1 MKGGATGRPA
11 PAACLVIIALSHAP
25 AFAQDELEEI
35 LVTGTRVAQR
45 DFESASPIVSVSQ
58 EFFARTGS
66 STVETALNTLPQ
78 FVPAYT
84 STSIL
89 ASNGGQANVQLRG
102 LGPGSTLI
110 LIDSKRLIPANGTG
124 VVDLNII
131 PPSLIE
137 SVEIITGGA
146 SAVYGSDAMAGVVN
160 FRLKNDFDGVEID
173 AQWGQTERGDGADY
187 GGGVTAGLDF
197 AAGRGS
203 VLGYVGYAERGSVLS
218 TKRDFA
224 RYGLRYFGPDAGG
237 VGPGGAFLPDLGHRI
252 EEGRVV
258 DVQPSKAAFE
268 SLFGSYGYPGRF
280 DPNQTRFSVNAD
292 GTVFTQGTGDPGS
305 VLNFRGERDP
315 FTFNDRYYAT
325 NDTAYA
331 LELPLERRSAFT
343 RASFAFNDSAELYAQ
358 GLYADYSVDL
368 RNDPTSMY
376 DSVHMPPTNPYI
388 PPDLQFLLNSR
399 LDPDA
404 YVALDKHMSELG
416 PRVSSFKYDVYQ
428 ATLGLRGKV
437 FAAWSYDLYVQ
448 AGANDQTET
457 QSGSAL
463 ISRIEKLTF
472 APDGGKAICGG
483 FNPFGVGSISAEC
496 AAYIAAGASNRA
508 SVDQRIIE
516 ASLNG
521 PLLQLPAG
529 ELRAAFG
536 VFYKK
541 DEYRYSADPVAT
553 ATVSPLDD
561 RLDFLEFNGAP
572 DIDANDENT
581 DLYVE
586 ASIPLLADRPGIRS
600 LETVVGYR
608 YSKYA
613 SAGGVDAYKADLLYR
628 PVDAVQLR
636 SSYQHAVRAPSI
648 FELYEPQLPMKE
660 LYSGGDPCEVDSKQR
675 KGPDRLSVEAVE
687 ALCLAQGFPDKFL
700 ASYDDPDDQ
709 ARGFAGGNPDLD
721 PETADTLTVGV
732 VLTSQFANRWLDR
745 LQVSLDWYSIEVDD
759 AIAFVPADLFIA
771 RCFDPTFNPGFD
783 AANEWCRMFSRDPA
797 SGDIVDAYAI
807 LRNSAGMRTS
817 GVDLQL
823 DWQLDIGPGQLGLNW
838 LVSHMDSFERLE
850 APGIPTT
857 ELVGTVGSN
866 FIGTAFPEWKGN
878 LDLTYAWQALT
889 LDAGWRYVGGM
900 NDACVRE
907 FRVPHYDS
915 FDLGASFD
923 FDESR
928 LAGLQLRVGLE
939 NVTDEDPPIIPCWNS
954 ANTEA
959 SQYDVLGRRYF
970 VSLRYSF

>member
-1 MKGGATGRPA
+1 M
-11 PAACLVIIALSHAP
+11 ACLVIIALSNSP
-25 AFAQDELEEI
+25 AFAQDGLEEV
-35 LVTGTRVAQR
+35 LVTGTRIARR
-45 DFESASPIVSVSQ
+45 DFESASPIVSVTQ
-58 EFFARTGS
+58 EFFERTGS

-102 LGPGSTLI
+102 LGPASTLI

-146 SAVYGSDAMAGVVN
+146 SAVYGSDAIAGVVN
-160 FRLKNDFDGVEID
+160 FQLKNDFDGVEFEGH
-173 AQWGQTERGDGADY
+173 WGQTERGDGADY
-187 GGGVTAGLDF
+187 GGGVTAGGDF
-197 AAGRGS
+197 ADGRGS
-203 VLGYVGYAERGSVLS
+203 VLGYVGYAERETVLS
-218 TKRDFA
+218 TKRNFS
-224 RYGLRYFGPDAGG
+224 RYLLGYEGPGAGS
-237 VGPGGAFLPDLGHRI
+237 VGPGGAFLPRGGLRL

-258 DVQPSKAAFE
+258 DVRPSETAFE
-268 SLFGSYGYPGRF
+268 SLFASYGYPGHF
-280 DPNQTRFSVNAD
+280 DPNQTAFGVNAD
-292 GTVFTQGTGDPGS
+292 GTVFTQGTGEPGS

-315 FTFNDRYYAT
+315 FTFDDRFYTANGRPYAMQ
-325 NDTAYA
+325 
-331 LELPLERRSAFT
+331 LPLERRSAFT
-343 RASFAFNDSAELYAQ
+343 RASFEFNDSAELYAQ
-358 GLYADYSVDL
+358 GLYADYNVDL
-368 RNDPTSMY
+368 RFDPTSMF
-376 DSVHMPPTNPYI
+376 DNVHMPPTNPYI
-388 PPDLQFLLNSR
+388 PPDLKLLLDSR
-399 LDPDA
+399 EKPDA
-404 YVALDKHMSELG
+404 DVVLDKHMSELG
-416 PRVSSFKYDVYQ
+416 PRVSSFEYDVYQ

-437 FAAWSYDLYVQ
+437 FAGWSYDLYVQ

-457 QSGSAL
+457 QSGNAL
-463 ISRIEKLTF
+463 TSRIEDLTF
-472 APDGGKAICGG
+472 APDGGEAICGG

-496 AAYIAAGASNRA
+496 AAYIAIDASNRA
-508 SVDQRIIE
+508 SFDQTIIE

-553 ATVSPLDD
+553 VFLPDGREDILGFSAADD
-561 RLDFLEFNGAP
+561 IEG
-572 DIDANDENT
+572 NDDNT

-628 PVDAVQLR
+628 PVDALKLR
-636 SSYQHAVRAPSI
+636 SSYQHAVRAPSV
-648 FELYEPQLPMKE
+648 FELYVPQLPAT
-660 LYSGGDPCEVDSKQR
+660 LFGFFFQPIDPCEVESTERHGANAEQ
-675 KGPDRLSVEAVE
+675 VET
-687 ALCLAQGFPDKFL
+687 LCLAQGVPASELPDFTDSENDAK
-700 ASYDDPDDQ
+700 
-709 ARGFAGGNPDLD
+709 GFVGGNPDLE
-721 PETADTLTVGV
+721 PEVADTLTFGV
-732 VLTSQFANRWLDR
+732 VFTSPFRRAWLDR
-745 LQVSLDWYSIEVDD
+745 LRVSLDWYNIEIDD
-759 AIAFVPADLFIA
+759 AIAHVPADRFIA
-771 RCFDPTFNPGFD
+771 RCFDATFNPGFD

-807 LRNSAGMRTS
+807 LRNSAGLRTS
-817 GVDLQL
+817 GLDIQL
-823 DWQLDIGPGQLGLNW
+823 DWQLDMGPGELALNW

-850 APGIPTT
+850 APGTPTT
-857 ELVGTVGSN
+857 EMVGTVGSD
-866 FIGTAFPEWKGN
+866 FIGTSFPEWKWN

-907 FRVPHYDS
+907 FHVPHYDS

-923 FDESR
+923 FDGSR